1 MRAETICL
9 VAAPA
14 CGRQVLQ
21 RPANTEARKC
31 WHKPGRA
38 GGALAT
44 QRTPRRPR
52 AIPQLNH
59 RPLNSSTSV
68 PCGRLIND
76 PANGHAAE
84 KCVQIRAAWWQHLR
98 AGDTYSD
105 AQRTQMPEIVG
116 TRQAVREAHWQPS
129 ERPGD
134 QGPIPQLNDNARAKP
149 PSVQSEGISS

>member
-1 MRAETICL
+1 MPESVGTSQAVREAHWQPSE
-9 VAAPA
+9 
-14 CGRQVLQ
+14 
-21 RPANTEARKC
+21 RP
-31 WHKPGRA
+31 GDQ
-38 GGALAT
+38 GS
-44 QRTPRRPR
+44 
-52 AIPQLNH
+52 IPQLNH